1 MTGAYAADLAAIRDL
16 ELRARVAVTGARH
29 GPHTSPLHGFGAE
42 FREYRHYR
50 PGDDLKHVDWKTYAR
65 TRTLYTRRFTETT
78 NLTALVVVDAS
89 ASMDFCG
96 KFALAK
102 TVAAALAMLVV
113 DQGDAA
119 GLVALGSRAA
129 HVPSGRGVV
138 HMARLLASLSRLA
151 ADGVEPFSAALA
163 RVGPRLPRHGVVIA
177 VSDFY
182 DDELALPALRR
193 LARAGHDVVAVQT
206 LADEE
211 QRLAVGDDVDLV
223 DAETGQSRA
232 VGGDDAARA
241 VRTAYTARL
250 TTWRARLRQ
259 SLLRDGIEPVSV
271 TTADRLDHVLRRF
284 LLARR
289 GGA

>member
-1 MTGAYAADLAAIRDL
+1 MTPEVAADVAAIRDL

-50 PGDDLKHVDWKTYAR
+50 PGDDLRHVDWKVYAR

-78 NLTALVVVDAS
+78 DLVAMLVVDAS
-89 ASMDFCG
+89 ASMDFRG
-96 KFALAK
+96 KFQLAR
-102 TVAAALAMLVV
+102 TVAAALAMLAV

-119 GLVALGSRAA
+119 GLIGGGSAA
-129 HVPSGRGVV
+129 VRVPAGRGVV
-138 HMARLLASLSRLA
+138 HMARLLAGLTRLVP
-151 ADGVEPFSAALA
+151 DGREPFSDVLA
-163 RVGPRLPRHGVVIA
+163 RVGPRLPRHGLVIA

-182 DDELALPALRR
+182 DDALTVPVLRR

-211 QRLAVGDDVDLV
+211 QRLAIADDVEV
-223 DAETGQSRA
+223 IDAETGQTRPVA
-232 VGGDDAARA
+232 AGAARA
-241 VRTAYTARL
+241 AYQARVSAWQRELRTA
-250 TTWRARLRQ
+250 LR
-259 SLLRDGIEPVSV
+259 RDGIEPVSV
-271 TTADRLDHVLRRF
+271 TTADRVDLVLRRF

>member
-1 MTGAYAADLAAIRDL
+1 MTPEYAADFAAIRDL

-42 FREYRHYR
+42 FREYKHYR
-50 PGDDLKHVDWKTYAR
+50 PGDDLKHVDWKAYAR

-78 NLTALVVVDAS
+78 NLVALVVVDAS
-89 ASMDFCG
+89 ASMDFHG
-96 KFALAK
+96 KFTLAR
-102 TVAAALAMLVV
+102 TAAAALAMLVV

-119 GLVALGSRAA
+119 GLMAGGSAA
-129 HVPSGRGVV
+129 VHVPAGRGVV
-138 HMARLLASLSRLA
+138 HMARLLAGLTRLV
-151 ADGVEPFSAALA
+151 ADGHEPFSETLA
-163 RVGPRLPRHGVVIA
+163 RVGPRLPRHGLVIA

-182 DDELALPALRR
+182 DDALTLPVLRR

-211 QRLAVGDDVDLV
+211 QRLAVADDVDLV
-223 DAETGQSRA
+223 DAETGETRPVA
-232 VGGDDAARA
+232 AAAARA
-241 VRTAYTARL
+241 GYQARL
-250 TTWRARLRQ
+250 TAWQRGLRTA
-259 SLLRDGIEPVSV
+259 LMRDGIEPISL

>member
-1 MTGAYAADLAAIRDL
+1 MTPDYGVDFAAIRDL

-29 GPHTSPLHGFGAE
+29 GPHASPLHGFGAE

-50 PGDDLKHVDWKTYAR
+50 PGDDLKHVDWKVYAR

-78 NLTALVVVDAS
+78 NLVAMVVVDAS
-89 ASMDFCG
+89 ASMDFLG
-96 KFALAK
+96 KFALAR
-102 TVAAALAMLVV
+102 TVAAALAMLAV

-119 GLVALGSRAA
+119 GLMALGTRSV
-129 HVPSGRGVV
+129 HVPAGRGVV
-138 HMARLLASLSRLA
+138 HMARLLAGLTRLVP
-151 ADGVEPFSAALA
+151 DGLAPFSEVLA

-182 DDELALPALRR
+182 DDTSALPVLRR

-206 LADEE
+206 LAVEE
-211 QRLAVGDDVDLV
+211 QTLAVDDDVELV
-223 DAETGQSRA
+223 DAETGQVRPLAAEGGRA
-232 VGGDDAARA
+232 
-241 VRTAYTARL
+241 AYQERL
-250 TTWRARLRQ
+250 TAWRDHLRR
-259 SLLRDGIEPVSV
+259 SLRRDGIEPVSIS
-271 TTADRLDHVLRRF
+271 TADRLDRVLRRF

>member
-1 MTGAYAADLAAIRDL
+1 MTQEYGADFAAIRDL

-50 PGDDLKHVDWKTYAR
+50 AGDDLKHVDWKAYAR

-78 NLTALVVVDAS
+78 NLVALVVVDAS
-89 ASMDFCG
+89 ASMDFHG
-96 KFALAK
+96 KFALAR
-102 TVAAALAMLVV
+102 TAAAALAMLVV

-119 GLVALGSRAA
+119 GLMAQGAQAV
-129 HVPSGRGVV
+129 HVPAGRGVV
-138 HMARLLASLSRLA
+138 HMARLLAGLTRLVP
-151 ADGVEPFSAALA
+151 DGVAPFSEVLA

-182 DDELALPALRR
+182 DDVAVLPVLRR

-206 LADEE
+206 LAAEE
-211 QRLAVGDDVDLV
+211 QTLDVDDDVELV
-223 DAETGQSRA
+223 DAETGQTRPIA
-232 VGGDDAARA
+232 AAAARA
-241 VRTAYTARL
+241 TYQARFTA
-250 TTWRARLRQ
+250 WRGELHTSLR
-259 SLLRDGIEPVSV
+259 RDGIEPVSV
-271 TTADRLDHVLRRF
+271 TTGERLDRALRRF

>member
-1 MTGAYAADLAAIRDL
+1 MTGAYAADFAAIRDL

-50 PGDDLKHVDWKTYAR
+50 PGDDLKHVDWKAYAR

-78 NLTALVVVDAS
+78 NLAALIVVDAS
-89 ASMDFCG
+89 ASMDFHG
-96 KFALAK
+96 KFALAQ
-102 TVAAALAMLVV
+102 TVAAALAMLIV

-119 GLVALGSRAA
+119 GLVALGSRAVY
-129 HVPSGRGVV
+129 VPASRGVV
-138 HMARLLASLSRLA
+138 HMARLLAGLTRLA
-151 ADGVEPFSAALA
+151 PDGVEPFSAALA

-182 DDELALPALRR
+182 DDDLALPALRR

-211 QRLAVGDDVDLV
+211 QRLVVGEDVELV
-223 DAETGQSRA
+223 DAESGQSRP
-232 VGGDDAARA
+232 VGADAARA
-241 VRTAYTARL
+241 DYQVRL
-250 TTWRARLRQ
+250 TAWRTRLRH
-259 SLLRDGIEPVSV
+259 SLVSDGIEPVSV
-271 TTADRLDHVLRRF
+271 TTADRLDLVLRRF

>member
-1 MTGAYAADLAAIRDL
+1 MTPEYAADFAAIRDL

-42 FREYRHYR
+42 FREYKHYR
-50 PGDDLKHVDWKTYAR
+50 PGDDLKHVDWKAYAR
-65 TRTLYTRRFTETT
+65 TRSLYTRRFTETT
-78 NLTALVVVDAS
+78 NLVALVVVDAS
-89 ASMDFCG
+89 ASMDFLG
-96 KFALAK
+96 KFTLAR

-119 GLVALGSRAA
+119 GVMGGGSAA
-129 HVPSGRGVV
+129 VHVPAGRGVV
-138 HMARLLASLSRLA
+138 HMARLLAALTRLVP
-151 ADGVEPFSAALA
+151 DGREPFSDVLA
-163 RVGPRLPRHGVVIA
+163 RVGPRLPRHGLVIA

-182 DDELALPALRR
+182 DDALTLPVLRR

-211 QRLAVGDDVDLV
+211 QRLAVADDVELV
-223 DAETGQSRA
+223 DAETGHTRPVSP
-232 VGGDDAARA
+232 GAARA
-241 VRTAYTARL
+241 GYEARVAAWQRGLRTAL
-250 TTWRARLRQ
+250 M
-259 SLLRDGIEPVSV
+259 RDGIEPVSL

>member
-1 MTGAYAADLAAIRDL
+1 MTGEYAADLAAIRDL

-42 FREYRHYR
+42 FREFRHYR

-89 ASMDFCG
+89 ASMDFHG

-129 HVPSGRGVV
+129 HVPAGRGVA
-138 HMARLLASLSRLA
+138 HMARLLARLSRLA
-151 ADGVEPFSAALA
+151 ADGAEPFSAALA

-211 QRLAVGDDVDLV
+211 QRLLVGDDVELV

-232 VGGDDAARA
+232 AGGDGARA

-250 TTWRARLRQ
+250 TAWRAHLRQ

>member
-1 MTGAYAADLAAIRDL
+1 MTPEYAADFAAIRDL

-50 PGDDLKHVDWKTYAR
+50 PGDDLKHVDRKAYAR
-65 TRTLYTRRFTETT
+65 TRALHTRRFTETT
-78 NLTALVVVDAS
+78 NLVALIVVDAS
-89 ASMDFCG
+89 ASMDFHD
-96 KFALAK
+96 KFSLAR
-102 TVAAALAMLVV
+102 TAAAALAMLVV

-119 GLVALGSRAA
+119 GLLARGSAAL
-129 HVPSGRGVV
+129 HVPAGRGVV
-138 HMARLLASLSRLA
+138 HMARLLAGLTRLVP
-151 ADGVEPFSAALA
+151 DGVEPFSEVLGL
-163 RVGPRLPRHGVVIA
+163 VGPRLPRHGLVVA

-182 DDELALPALRR
+182 DDALTLPVLRR

-211 QRLAVGDDVDLV
+211 LQLAVAGDVELV
-223 DAETGQSRA
+223 DAETGQTQPIVTA
-232 VGGDDAARA
+232 AARP
-241 VRTAYTARL
+241 AYQERL
-250 TTWRARLRQ
+250 AAWRGRWRM
-259 SLLRDGIEPVSV
+259 SLLRDGIEQVSL
-271 TTADRLDHVLRRF
+271 TTGDRLDHVLRRF

>member
-1 MTGAYAADLAAIRDL
+1 MRPDIAADFAAIRDL

-50 PGDDLKHVDWKTYAR
+50 PGDDLKHVDWKAYAR

-78 NLTALVVVDAS
+78 NLVALAVVDAS
-89 ASMDFCG
+89 ASMDFLG
-96 KFALAK
+96 KFALAR

-119 GLVALGSRAA
+119 GLVGGGSAPV
-129 HVPSGRGVV
+129 HVPAGHGVV
-138 HMARLLASLSRLA
+138 HMARLLAGLTRLVP
-151 ADGVEPFSAALA
+151 DGREPFSDLLA
-163 RVGPRLPRHGVVIA
+163 RVGPRLPRHGLVIA

-182 DDELALPALRR
+182 DDALARPVLRR

-206 LADEE
+206 LAEE
-211 QRLAVGDDVDLV
+211 ERRLDVADDAELV
-223 DAETGQSRA
+223 DSETGQRRSIAAAMRA
-232 VGGDDAARA
+232 G
-241 VRTAYTARL
+241 YQARL
-250 TTWRARLRQ
+250 SAWQREVRAALI
-259 SLLRDGIEPVSV
+259 RDGIEPLTL
-271 TTADRLDHVLRRF
+271 TTADRLDQVLRRF

>member
-1 MTGAYAADLAAIRDL
+1 MTTDYAADYAAIRDL

-50 PGDDLKHVDWKTYAR
+50 PGDDLKHVDWKVYAR
-65 TRTLYTRRFTETT
+65 TRALYTRRFAETT
-78 NLTALVVVDAS
+78 NLVALVVVDAS
-89 ASMDFCG
+89 ASMDFFA
-96 KFALAK
+96 KFALAR

-119 GLVALGSRAA
+119 GLLARGSAA
-129 HVPSGRGVV
+129 VHVPAGRGVV
-138 HMARLLASLSRLA
+138 HMARLLAGLARLVP
-151 ADGVEPFSAALA
+151 DGVEPFSEVLA
-163 RVGPRLPRHGVVIA
+163 RVGPRLPRHGLVVAI
-177 VSDFY
+177 SDFY
-182 DDELALPALRR
+182 DDALALPVLRR

-211 QRLAVGDDVDLV
+211 QRLAVADDRELV
-223 DAETGQSRA
+223 EAETGRAQSIA
-232 VGGDDAARA
+232 TAAARPGYQERLA
-241 VRTAYTARL
+241 AWREGWRT
-250 TTWRARLRQ
+250 
-259 SLLRDGIEPVSV
+259 SLLRDGIEPVSL
-271 TTADRLDHVLRRF
+271 TTADRLDQVLRRF

>member
-1 MTGAYAADLAAIRDL
+1 MTPPYAADFAAIRDL

-50 PGDDLKHVDWKTYAR
+50 PGDDLKHVDWKAYAR

-78 NLTALVVVDAS
+78 NLVALVVVDAS
-89 ASMDFCG
+89 ASMDFLG
-96 KFALAK
+96 KFPLAR

-119 GLVALGSRAA
+119 GLIGGGSAA
-129 HVPSGRGVV
+129 VHVPAGHGVV
-138 HMARLLASLSRLA
+138 HMARLLAALTRLVPDGRESF
-151 ADGVEPFSAALA
+151 ADVLA

-182 DDELALPALRR
+182 DDAATRPVLRR
-193 LARAGHDVVAVQT
+193 LVRAGHDVVAVQT

-211 QRLAVGDDVDLV
+211 QRLDVADDVELV
-223 DAETGQSRA
+223 DGETGAIRPVAA
-232 VGGDDAARA
+232 VTARA
-241 VRTAYTARL
+241 GYQARL
-250 TTWRARLRQ
+250 AAWQRELRA
-259 SLLRDGIEPVSV
+259 SLVRDGIEPLAL
-271 TTADRLDHVLRRF
+271 TTADRLDHALRRF

>member
-1 MTGAYAADLAAIRDL
+1 MTPTAAADLAAIRDL

-50 PGDDLKHVDWKTYAR
+50 PGDDLKHVDWKLYAR
-65 TRTLYTRRFTETT
+65 TRSLYTRRFTETT
-78 NLTALVVVDAS
+78 DLVAAVVVDAS
-89 ASMDFCG
+89 ASMDFLG
-96 KFALAK
+96 KFALAR

-119 GLVALGSRAA
+119 GLVGGGSAA
-129 HVPSGRGVV
+129 VHVPAGRGVV
-138 HMARLLASLSRLA
+138 HIARLLAGLTRLVP
-151 ADGVEPFSAALA
+151 DGREPFADVLA
-163 RVGPRLPRHGVVIA
+163 RVGPRLPRHGLVFA

-182 DDELALPALRR
+182 DDAVTLPVLRR

-211 QRLAVGDDVDLV
+211 QRLVIADDVEV
-223 DAETGQSRA
+223 IDAETGETRPVA
-232 VGGDDAARA
+232 AAAARDG
-241 VRTAYTARL
+241 YQARL
-250 TTWRARLRQ
+250 TAWQFGLRAA
-259 SLLRDGIEPVSV
+259 LLREGIEPVSL
-271 TTADRLDHVLRRF
+271 TTADRVDHVLRRF

>member
-1 MTGAYAADLAAIRDL
+1 MTGEYAADFAAIRDL

-50 PGDDLKHVDWKTYAR
+50 PGDDLKHVDWKAYAR

-78 NLTALVVVDAS
+78 NLEALVVVDAS
-89 ASMDFCG
+89 ASMDFHG

-102 TVAAALAMLVV
+102 TIAAALAMLVV

-119 GLVALGSRAA
+119 GLVAHGSRAV
-129 HVPSGRGVV
+129 HVPASRGVV
-138 HMARLLASLSRLA
+138 HMARLVAGLARLVP
-151 ADGVEPFSAALA
+151 DGVEPFSTALA
-163 RVGPRLPRHGVVIA
+163 RVAPRLPRHGLVIA

-182 DDELALPALRR
+182 DDELAVPALRR

-211 QRLAVGDDVDLV
+211 QRLTVDGDVELV
-223 DAETGQSRA
+223 DAETGRIRPVVAAS
-232 VGGDDAARA
+232 ARA
-241 VRTAYTARL
+241 SY
-250 TTWRARLRQ
+250 RARLDAWRAQLRQ
-259 SLLRDGIEPVSV
+259 TLLAAGIEPLSL
-271 TTADRLDHVLRRF
+271 TTADRVDLVLRRF